1 MRNKKKYFW
10 FSVGS
15 LLAMYILFGLTNFT
29 SLDNF
34 RDAYEDS
41 IVDPFSYIAL
51 FSVLVSFIL
60 LFFSNKIF
68 KLWLRKIV
76 SWFLPLS
83 IFLIWVGGDG
93 NSYTTP
99 DKTTYAIVLGFVL
112 VVITLV
118 FALVQRFYYKR

>member
-112 VVITLV
+112 VAVTLV
-118 FALVQRFYYKR
+118 FALVQRFHYQR